1 MNIVIE
7 KRIYVNRTKLSK
19 DGITTFKPISWFIV
33 IKDGDK
39 ILKRVLFSPVNKDD
53 YNTLDLVSEKVFD
66 KTTRED
72 K

>member
-1 MNIVIE
+1 MTIGIE
-7 KRIYVNRTKLSK
+7 KRIYVNRTKLAK

-39 ILKRVLFSPVNKDD
+39 VLKRVLFSPVNKDD
-53 YNTLDLVSEKVFD
+53 YNALDLASDKVFD
-66 KTTRED
+66 KTTKED